1 MANHSHEGGCLCG
14 AIRYRITGT
23 PKFQSM
29 CHCRSCRRASGAPVV
44 AFVGVPDDQF
54 EELKGSR
61 AIFESSPGVKRGFCR
76 TCGSS
81 LTFAGESWPGEIH
94 IFTATL
100 DDPEAFPPTVHTYCQ
115 DRLPW
120 IDPDDGLPRL
130 ERFGASQQS

>member
-1 MANHSHEGGCLCG
+1 MAEESHEGGCLCG

-29 CHCRSCRRASGAPVV
+29 CHCRSCRRASGAPAV
-44 AFVGVPDDQF
+44 AFVGVFDDQF
-54 EELKGSR
+54 EELKGAR
-61 AIFESSPGVKRGFCR
+61 TIFESSPGVERGFCK

-81 LTFAGESWPGEIH
+81 LTFAGKNWPGEIH

-100 DDPEAFPPTVHTYCQ
+100 DDPEAFPPTVHTYCS

-130 ERFGASQQS
+130 DKFGAST